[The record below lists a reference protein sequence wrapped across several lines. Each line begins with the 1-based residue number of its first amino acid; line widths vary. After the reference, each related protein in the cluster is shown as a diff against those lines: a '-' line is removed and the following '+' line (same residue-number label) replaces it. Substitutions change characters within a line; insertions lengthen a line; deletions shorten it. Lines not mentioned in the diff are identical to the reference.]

1 MFCSTCLHLLW
12 IIMTM
17 EMPNNA
23 CLELT
28 SLNSLLWHF
37 LHMVCGCNLRRKS
50 IFNISWC
57 KLFIIFSVWCD
68 STIDIWNWCCTKW
81 RGRKRVGWIM
91 RLIFKQN
98 ISNYS
103 IKLIVQFYFSRYNYS
118 FIIELLPHLSWI
130 LARNFQSDADED
142 YCLLLALVLSWSLM
156 LRIEQG
162 HQTF

>member
-1 MFCSTCLHLLW
+1 MFCSTFLHLLW
-12 IIMTM
+12 IIMIM
-17 EMPNNA
+17 EMPNDA

-37 LHMVCGCNLRRKS
+37 LHMVSRCNLRRKS

-91 RLIFKQN
+91 RLIFEQN

-103 IKLIVQFYFSRYNYS
+103 IKLIVQFISAGVITVSLLSSYHIWAGSWQEASRAS
-118 FIIELLPHLSWI
+118 LTKITASCWLL
-130 LARNFQSDADED
+130 
-142 YCLLLALVLSWSLM
+142 Y
-156 LRIEQG
+156 
-162 HQTF
+162 

>member
-37 LHMVCGCNLRRKS
+37 LHMVSGCNLRRKS

-91 RLIFKQN
+91 RLIFEQN

-103 IKLIVQFYFSRYNYS
+103 IKLIVQFISAGIITVSLLSSYHIWAGSWQEASRAS
-118 FIIELLPHLSWI
+118 LTKITASCWLL
-130 LARNFQSDADED
+130 
-142 YCLLLALVLSWSLM
+142 Y
-156 LRIEQG
+156 
-162 HQTF
+162 